1 MKIDINKIPAEG
13 LILKAE
19 AASLALD
26 LETDIVKFP
35 GPIDIKA
42 QIIRI
47 TNAVTV
53 DLTINASMHMNYSC
67 CLEDF
72 KVDFEKKLRLN
83 YTANKL
89 EPIIDLGP
97 DIRGE
102 IILDYPVRPLC
113 SPDCKGLC
121 PECGENLNE
130 GGCSCGS
137 T

>member
-13 LILKAE
+13 LILKEE

-53 DLTINASMHMNYSC
+53 DLTINASMHMNCSR

-97 DIRGE
+97 DIRQE

-121 PECGENLNE
+121 PGCGENLNE